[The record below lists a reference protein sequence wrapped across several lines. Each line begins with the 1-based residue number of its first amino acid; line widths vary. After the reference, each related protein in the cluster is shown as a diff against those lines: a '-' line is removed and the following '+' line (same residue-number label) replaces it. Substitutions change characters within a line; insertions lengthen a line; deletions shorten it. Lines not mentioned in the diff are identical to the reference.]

1 MRFPLILT
9 SHIISNPS
17 FEIQSYKSKYMS
29 HRLYILLALLCATAA
44 VSQAQDYAKA
54 DYRDRQYLGNVT
66 YGSESPV
73 SLRYMP
79 LTDIADIHVGYRH
92 AGGEFHLVDEPGR
105 LNSWVASFTGMKRV
119 SKVTFA
125 GGLVY
130 ENSTLRDRCWN
141 NTLFISPNNPYIIA
155 DSLKSKFGN
164 EVFRLDGAAAYALND
179 RLTLALRAKYDVGS
193 SATQKDPRPEIKG
206 MRFNLA
212 PGVEYRMGRHAVGA
226 SANVRWLSEQVSH
239 TVLRTTT
246 KQYVFLFQGLGVY
259 ETKDALGYTRKYN
272 GTRYGV
278 QLQYSLNN
286 TADARL
292 SDFLQIEYFGEH
304 EDAVDGGSNLKYKGG
319 RYRGSGITVTDRLML
334 RTSGHMIHNFTL
346 HASMV
351 NTKGRWYT
359 QRSSTDADGN
369 LIYDVINE
377 ADHLEG
383 NYMQAGVAYRLDR
396 INASGLPVFQ
406 AEVTADVDNSETTN
420 KIYAAKES
428 YTNALVAASVTR
440 RFPIKKGWLA
450 PRVNAGCRIA
460 LDNKLDISNMPATYD
475 KVMGLYTSPQF
486 SVLTAD
492 CCQAGAE
499 VTYAFPLVFMK
510 YRAWLEMSLEGGYVG
525 QIHNSDFGNG
535 NRYYAGARVGFI
547 F

>member
-1 MRFPLILT
+1 
-9 SHIISNPS
+9 
-17 FEIQSYKSKYMS
+17 MS

-92 AGGEFHLVDEPGR
+92 AGGDFHLVDEPGR

-259 ETKDALGYTRKYN
+259 ETKDALG
-272 GTRYGV
+272 
-278 QLQYSLNN
+278 
-286 TADARL
+286 
-292 SDFLQIEYFGEH
+292 
-304 EDAVDGGSNLKYKGG
+304 
-319 RYRGSGITVTDRLML
+319 
-334 RTSGHMIHNFTL
+334 
-346 HASMV
+346 
-351 NTKGRWYT
+351 
-359 QRSSTDADGN
+359 
-369 LIYDVINE
+369 
-377 ADHLEG
+377 
-383 NYMQAGVAYRLDR
+383 
-396 INASGLPVFQ
+396 
-406 AEVTADVDNSETTN
+406 
-420 KIYAAKES
+420 
-428 YTNALVAASVTR
+428 
-440 RFPIKKGWLA
+440 
-450 PRVNAGCRIA
+450 
-460 LDNKLDISNMPATYD
+460 
-475 KVMGLYTSPQF
+475 
-486 SVLTAD
+486 
-492 CCQAGAE
+492 
-499 VTYAFPLVFMK
+499 
-510 YRAWLEMSLEGGYVG
+510 
-525 QIHNSDFGNG
+525 
-535 NRYYAGARVGFI
+535 
-547 F
+547 